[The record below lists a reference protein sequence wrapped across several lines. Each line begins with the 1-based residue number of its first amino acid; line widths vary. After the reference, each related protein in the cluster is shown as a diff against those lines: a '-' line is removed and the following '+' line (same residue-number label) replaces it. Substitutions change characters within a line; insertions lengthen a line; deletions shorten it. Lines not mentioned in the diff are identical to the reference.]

1 MSIEILKECFEE
13 SGVFLNKIQINKFY
27 DYAMILIEWNKK
39 VNLTSIVD
47 FRDIIVKHFLDS
59 IIIDKFIDFKGS
71 KKLIDIGSGAGFPSI
86 PLKIVYNNLDITMLD
101 CLNKR
106 ILFLKEALDI
116 IKIKGEIIHGRAEEV
131 SHKQEYREQYDISVA
146 RAVSNISNL
155 VEFCLPYTKIGGYFL
170 ALKGG
175 DILEEVEKSKG
186 AIDIL
191 GGKIEKIYEYDLNKD
206 YKRSLVVI
214 KKVSQTNTIYPR
226 KYSKILKKSL

>member
-1 MSIEILKECFEE
+1 MSIEILEECFEK
-13 SGVFLNKIQINKFY
+13 SGVFLNKSQINKFY
-27 DYAMILIEWNKK
+27 DYSMILVEWNKK

-47 FRDIIVKHFLDS
+47 FRDIVVKHFLDS
-59 IIIDKFIDFKGS
+59 IIIDKFIDFKGN
-71 KKLIDIGSGAGFPSI
+71 KKLIDVGSGAGFPSI

-106 ILFLKEALDI
+106 ILFLEKALEVLQID
-116 IKIKGEIIHGRAEEV
+116 GETIHGRAEEI
-131 SHKQEYREQYDISVA
+131 SHKIEYREKFDISVA
-146 RAVSNISNL
+146 RAVSGISNL

-175 DILEEVEKSKG
+175 DILEEVEKSKS

-191 GGKIEKIYEYDLNKD
+191 GGKIEKIYEYNLIKD

>member
-1 MSIEILKECFEE
+1 MSIEILDECFKE
-13 SGVFLNKIQINKFY
+13 SGIFLNKIQIDKFY
-27 DYAMILIEWNKK
+27 DYAMVLIEWNKK

-47 FRDIIVKHFLDS
+47 FKEIIVKHFLDS
-59 IIIDKFIDFKGS
+59 IIIDKFVDFKGY
-71 KKLIDIGSGAGFPSI
+71 KKLIDIGTGAGFPSI

-106 ILFLKEALDI
+106 ILFLKEVLNI
-116 IKIKGEIIHGRAEEV
+116 INIKGEIIHGRAEEI

-170 ALKGG
+170 AFKGG

-191 GGKIEKIYEYDLNKD
+191 GGKIEKIYEYDLTKD

-214 KKVSQTNTIYPR
+214 KKVSQTNTRYPR